1 MNNVKTREEILI
13 LRQNELLAR
22 NNYNAALTEYIEAL
36 NISTNSKTIS
46 CGDDRFLIIQKVLKG
61 FEVNT
66 NLVFPEEVDR
76 QGFEEDADE
85 YQYLINIVANV
96 EKIKTKVSNKKVSL
110 GVKLADDF
118 QTIHNHVTLKSAKND
133 KYIDVSKDTAVY
145 HDPKGKRKESQ
156 LAKKRT
162 ERAAKKQ
169 SPTA

>member
-1 MNNVKTREEILI
+1 M
-13 LRQNELLAR
+13 
-22 NNYNAALTEYIEAL
+22 
-36 NISTNSKTIS
+36 
-46 CGDDRFLIIQKVLKG
+46 
-61 FEVNT
+61 
-66 NLVFPEEVDR
+66 
-76 QGFEEDADE
+76 
-85 YQYLINIVANV
+85 
-96 EKIKTKVSNKKVSL
+96 SL